1 MPMPDKLAPL
11 PTLCVDRQATFAYY
25 AQAYNKYNSYSLLK
39 ISDGGESMT
48 PEELLQECETLAHHG
63 RMYRMV
69 ELGRL
74 AVQDASIR
82 ELIATLTGGN
92 VYERTLALQS
102 CNGSRNST
110 QALQALSDPS
120 RSVRSLALSLVPMLC
135 SDTEIQS
142 ALDTISNDLQVVIL
156 TNLARRRR
164 QEPINMYIEAL
175 AARQD
180 AQLKRLLPFASLDIV
195 TRHLRQVIDKFEL
208 DDWKRLTRSHPS
220 FASTQLRARINASDT
235 LDQQFILPLSPDTK
249 CDRYNFLLYAKKAST
264 EICIDHTSS
273 PYCVHTHL
281 ERSTQNIASRAG
293 RRYACYGKK

>member
-1 MPMPDKLAPL
+1 
-11 PTLCVDRQATFAYY
+11 
-25 AQAYNKYNSYSLLK
+25 
-39 ISDGGESMT
+39 MT

-156 TNLARRRR
+156 TKDLSKNNSIKHQGDVEVWCSSTHRG
-164 QEPINMYIEAL
+164 
-175 AARQD
+175 
-180 AQLKRLLPFASLDIV
+180 
-195 TRHLRQVIDKFEL
+195 
-208 DDWKRLTRSHPS
+208 SH
-220 FASTQLRARINASDT
+220 
-235 LDQQFILPLSPDTK
+235 
-249 CDRYNFLLYAKKAST
+249 
-264 EICIDHTSS
+264 
-273 PYCVHTHL
+273 
-281 ERSTQNIASRAG
+281 RAG
-293 RRYACYGKK
+293 CEA